1 MRRAN
6 TELYVRKNKAEKHC
20 KNMTRLLEAQKS
32 KSIEEKIVVVDRMRR
47 VFERDTA
54 VAVSDAT
61 VRLEGD
67 LKKTIRGVTS
77 LKSTLGKKEV
87 KFWNV
92 LAVRSPF

>member
-1 MRRAN
+1 MRK
-6 TELYVRKNKAEKHC
+6 TKAEKQC

-32 KSIEEKIVVVDRMRR
+32 KSIEEKTAVVNRMRK

-67 LKKTIRGVTS
+67 LRKSNRGVEC
-77 LKSTLGKKEV
+77 LKHTLWKSEV
-87 KFWNV
+87 F
-92 LAVRSPF
+92 FCYIT

>member
-1 MRRAN
+1 
-6 TELYVRKNKAEKHC
+6 
-20 KNMTRLLEAQKS
+20 MTRLLEAQKS
-32 KSIEEKIVVVDRMRR
+32 KSIEEKIVVVERMRR

-67 LKKTIRGVTS
+67 LKKTIRGVTC

-87 KFWNV
+87 KF
-92 LAVRSPF
+92 